1 MQARITKFPPLAATK
16 TLFLG
21 QHFMA
26 LGVPIEQ
33 RHQEY
38 SPKSDYFSVLAGLVI
53 SNLSKAHITRNSTC
67 HLDNQLQRAIK

>member
-1 MQARITKFPPLAATK
+1 
-16 TLFLG
+16 
-21 QHFMA
+21 MA